1 MRIWCDPKYCSTNSS
16 GLYIEGGECLLSG
29 TVEIKVQALLMPVL
43 DLCSAVLLASLM
55 LLVFILFN

>member
-1 MRIWCDPKYCSTNSS
+1 MTPKYWLSTNSS

-29 TVEIKVQALLMPVL
+29 TVEIEGQARLLPIL